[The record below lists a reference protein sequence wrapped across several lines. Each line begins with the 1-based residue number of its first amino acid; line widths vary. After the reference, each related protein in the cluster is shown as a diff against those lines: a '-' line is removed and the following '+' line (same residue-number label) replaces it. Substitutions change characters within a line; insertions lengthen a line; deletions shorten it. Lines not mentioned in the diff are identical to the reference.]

1 MSHPL
6 EAPPPPQ
13 PRPLAAES
21 LTPFPIIKQL
31 IESNTTQDAVNRD
44 PIWFLILATVEILS
58 PSMTSPIRRS
68 IQPGGNRKI
77 MESGRQKIWRKK
89 IISLN
94 PPDHRHR
101 EIYLSDFLSFS
112 LSLCLSK
119 RNQRNWARK
128 DRFPPCGNGVTNAIY
143 PPCLLLITS
152 ICLFFLSNTVGSLGI
167 IIKIIIK
174 SELDCFF
181 FLNQCELIQSQG
193 ESASLAPSN
202 GRFIIFKGIQWG
214 GEEYKR
220 ALY

>member
-1 MSHPL
+1 
-6 EAPPPPQ
+6 
-13 PRPLAAES
+13 
-21 LTPFPIIKQL
+21 
-31 IESNTTQDAVNRD
+31 
-44 PIWFLILATVEILS
+44 
-58 PSMTSPIRRS
+58 MTSPIRRS

-181 FLNQCELIQSQG
+181 FFKPMRADSIAGRISLTSAIQRPIHHIQRDSVG
-193 ESASLAPSN
+193 
-202 GRFIIFKGIQWG
+202 GGGIQQT
-214 GEEYKR
+214 ESER
-220 ALY
+220 NRQT